1 MEEKKDNKNGQKL
14 TYEQLKDAADKLW
27 NENRYLKQELQRAT
41 EFANTI
47 NRLDYLFKVVE
58 ISHNNRNN
66 SVSFAY
72 EFVEKCLAEI
82 QDVLTLPE
90 QKEEK
95 EDN

>member
-1 MEEKKDNKNGQKL
+1 MEEQKDNKNGQKL
-14 TYEQLKDAADKLW
+14 TYEQLKEAADKLW
-27 NENRYLKQELQRAT
+27 NDNRYLRQELQKAT
-41 EFANTI
+41 EFINTI

-66 SVSFAY
+66 SVSFAD
-72 EFVEKCLAEI
+72 EFVERCIAEI
-82 QDVLTLPE
+82 QDGLTLPE